1 MDELEFTRRRVI
13 CDPVPSP
20 FDHLMPIATIIAGS
34 LLSLLG
40 VVGYV
45 FSESRSLTALIPL
58 VFGTMLELFGALALR
73 PDFKKHAMHGA
84 SIIGLVGILGA
95 APGALT
101 FLKLITG
108 GDVARPLAAKIQAAM
123 FVTCTVFLVLC
134 IRSFQNARARRLATT
149 A

>member
-1 MDELEFTRRRVI
+1 
-13 CDPVPSP
+13 
-20 FDHLMPIATIIAGS
+20 MPLATIIVGS

-58 VFGTMLELFGALALR
+58 VFGTMLELCGALALR
-73 PDFKKHAMHGA
+73 PELKKHAMHGA
-84 SIIGLVGILGA
+84 SVIALVGILGS

-108 GDVARPLAAKIQAAM
+108 GRGSNSSGL
-123 FVTCTVFLVLC
+123 
-134 IRSFQNARARRLATT
+134 SS
-149 A
+149 